1 MKLRKSP
8 EALVSIFNEVMP
20 GPPATK
26 RKMFGFPAGFINGNL
41 FMGLFEDS
49 MILRLP
55 EELRQEMIQQHGA
68 KPFAPMAGR
77 VMKEY
82 VVVPERVVHDREDL
96 SSWAGKALAYG
107 GSLQPK
113 STKTKSK
120 TAKAGAQTA
129 KKKSPKTNTKR
140 KK

>member
-8 EALVSIFNEVMP
+8 EALAAIFYEVMP
-20 GPPATK
+20 GPPATR
-26 RKMFGFPAGFINGNL
+26 RKMFGYPAGFVNGNM

-55 EELRQEMIQQHGA
+55 GELREELIQLHGG

-82 VVVPERVVHDREDL
+82 VALPAALLHDREQL
-96 SSWAGKALAYG
+96 SSWVGKALAYG
-107 GSLQPK
+107 ESLEPK

-120 TAKAGAQTA
+120 TARSEPKTA
-129 KKKSPKTNTKR
+129 KRNSRKSKTKKKG
-140 KK
+140 